1 MKCYLSLDLS
11 KLKNVIPTGSYN
23 WILIV
28 DLGTQHSACTCFSSG
43 HSQWMLRQKELKGNM
58 ETYIEFSVEF
68 SNRLCLSSL
77 VLLKNSGADYLTAIH
92 LEISLAFGR
101 IFANKSSLG
110 YLNVLHKTAWD
121 EQVCGPVN

>member
-1 MKCYLSLDLS
+1 M
-11 KLKNVIPTGSYN
+11 GSYN

-43 HSQWMLRQKELKGNM
+43 HSRWMLRQKELKGNM

-68 SNRLCLSSL
+68 ANSVSVSL
-77 VLLKNSGADYLTAIH
+77 VLLKNSEADYLTAIH

-101 IFANKSSLG
+101 IFANKSCLG
-110 YLNVLHKTAWD
+110 YLNVLRKTVWD
-121 EQVCGPVN
+121 EQVCGPVK